1 VKRLARS
8 NRLPIAVAALAL
20 ALAALGCSSTRDVEP
35 KTAHDTATC
44 TLPRNDPP
52 ASVGELAGER
62 GEGAIE
68 WSLGEGTLKPSDWSD
83 ATLDLIDLAPGP
95 DIRLTPEAVL
105 RARLRYSIDRHP
117 NARYA
122 LFAQFRMPGD
132 ASTFEGTISN
142 DSYPS
147 VDRTA
152 DVVDITFPLSHA
164 MKDDRLMRP
173 IQVKFVLTQFF
184 SNEESVVI
192 AETEYFELGPA

>member
-1 VKRLARS
+1 MAT
-8 NRLPIAVAALAL
+8 AVALT
-20 ALAALGCSSTRDVEP
+20 ALGCSGAKNVEP
-35 KTAHDTATC
+35 KTAHETATC
-44 TLPRNDPP
+44 PLPRKAPP
-52 ASVGELAGER
+52 ASAGALAGER
-62 GEGAIE
+62 SDGTFE
-68 WSLGEGTLKPSDWSD
+68 WDLSDGMPKPSDWSD
-83 ATLDLIDLAPGP
+83 ARLDLIDLAPAPGTK
-95 DIRLTPEAVL
+95 LTPQAVL
-105 RARLRYSIDRHP
+105 RARLRYSIDRQP

-132 ASTFEGTISN
+132 VSTFEGAISN

-152 DVVDITFPLSHA
+152 DVVDITFPLAHA
-164 MKDDRLMRP
+164 MKDERLMRP

>member
-1 VKRLARS
+1 MAAAFVLA
-8 NRLPIAVAALAL
+8 V
-20 ALAALGCSSTRDVEP
+20 LGCSSAHEASP
-35 KTAHDTATC
+35 KTAHESAKC
-44 TLPRNDPP
+44 SLPRTPP
-52 ASVGELAGER
+52 SSVGSLAGER
-62 GEGAIE
+62 GEGSFE
-68 WSLGEGTLKPSDWSD
+68 WGLADGTLKAEEWSD
-83 ATLDLIDLAPGP
+83 ATLDLIDLAPTPGT
-95 DIRLTPEAVL
+95 RLTPEAVL

-132 ASTFEGTISN
+132 VSTFEGAISN

-152 DVVDITFPLSHA
+152 DVVDISFPLVHA

-184 SNEESVVI
+184 SDAESVVI
-192 AETEYFELGPA
+192 AETDYVELGPA

>member
-1 VKRLARS
+1 MT
-8 NRLPIAVAALAL
+8 AALG
-20 ALAALGCSSTRDVEP
+20 LAALGCSSARPVEP
-35 KTAHDTATC
+35 KAAHATATC
-44 TLPRNDPP
+44 PLPRNDTP
-52 ASVGELAGER
+52 ASVGSLAPER
-62 GEGAIE
+62 SEGGIE
-68 WSLGEGTLKPSDWSD
+68 WNLEDGTLKASEWSD
-83 ATLDLIDLAPGP
+83 ATLDLIDIAPTPGTQ
-95 DIRLTPEAVL
+95 LTPEAVL

-132 ASTFEGTISN
+132 ISTFEGMISN

-152 DVVDITFPLSHA
+152 DVVDITFPLAHA
-164 MKDDRLMRP
+164 MKDARLMRP

-192 AETEYFELGPA
+192 AETDYFELGPA